1 MAKSLRVR
9 FDAYVDRTGEH
20 HLWTGAVRGDTGV
33 GRLKVDGKVLPA
45 PQVAWELEH
54 GSAAGGRVLPCPDV
68 PACVRVDHLRL
79 CGSDGRPAGAA
90 APRRSRG
97 RSGAG
102 SLREV
107 SPGLWELSVS
117 AGKYDDGRPR
127 REYRRVRAE
136 NRADAHRQLAALV
149 VELCGQPAVVP
160 ATARDLTLD
169 VAVEHYLTEHLLGEK
184 GREPKTV
191 DDYRRLHRKWFSP
204 LLGSLPL
211 RAVDEAAID
220 DVFGRMRRG
229 GLSRS
234 RMNQARSMYG
244 PFFRWARR
252 RRFITRN
259 PMMEFDLP
267 TSIQVSKER
276 TPPEVEQLSALL
288 NASVEFVPDIAPVLT
303 LGAVTGMRRGELVG
317 LRRSN
322 ILWGQGRLLIDT
334 AIDSGRRVK
343 STKTR
348 RERSLHVDDATVG
361 MLRRHCDA
369 MDERAA
375 RIGVAIAPD
384 AFVFSLEPDC
394 SQAMP
399 PDYFTKRVAVLKDHL
414 GVAEKRPDT
423 AALEDE
429 ALRLFRSSSQPRRA
443 GKTGPAPKGGLS
455 FREIG
460 SRLGR
465 SERWA
470 AMAVAGATRREQAG
484 PRVREKFDASILAL
498 RKFTSSELLDAGFN
512 ISMVAERQ
520 GHGPQVLIKHY
531 AKSRRS
537 ADRRAAEH
545 LGSVVHGQQSTATSE
560 AERTMTSSAREQL
573 DEPDRPTMPSR

>member
-9 FDAYVDRTGEH
+9 FDAYVDRKGEH

-54 GSAAGGRVLPCPDV
+54 GSVAGGRVLPCPDD

-79 CGSDGRPAGAA
+79 AGADGRSGTAP

-97 RSGAG
+97 ASGAG

-117 AGKYDDGRPR
+117 AGKFDDGRPR
-127 REYRRVRAE
+127 RVYRRVRAE
-136 NRADAHRQLAALV
+136 TRADAQRELAALV
-149 VELCGQPAVVP
+149 VELCGQPTVVP
-160 ATARDLTLD
+160 AAGRDLTLD
-169 VAVEHYLTEHLLGEK
+169 VAMEQYLTEHLLGEK

-204 LLGSLPL
+204 LLGQLPL

-220 DVFGRMRRG
+220 DVFGRMRRA

-234 RMNQARSMYG
+234 RMNQARSMYA
-244 PFFRWARR
+244 PFFRWARKR
-252 RRFITRN
+252 RLITRN
-259 PMMEFDLP
+259 PMTEFELP
-267 TSIQVSKER
+267 TSTQMSTER
-276 TPPEVEQLSALL
+276 TPPEAEQLSALL
-288 NASVEFVPDIAPVLT
+288 TAAVEFVPDVAPVLT

-317 LRRSN
+317 VHRSN
-322 ILWGQGRLLIDT
+322 ILWDQGRLVVDS
-334 AIDSGRRVK
+334 AVDSGRRVK

-348 RERSLHVDDATVG
+348 KERTFYVDDATLA
-361 MLRRHCDA
+361 MLRRHCDE
-369 MDERAA
+369 MDERADA
-375 RIGVAIAPD
+375 IGVTIAPG

-394 SQAMP
+394 RRAMP
-399 PDYFTKRVAVLKDHL
+399 PDYLTRRVAALKDHL
-414 GVAEKRPDT
+414 GVDEKRPDT
-423 AALEDE
+423 VALEDE
-429 ALRLFRSSSQPRRA
+429 ALRLFRSSPDPRPA

-455 FREIG
+455 FRQIG
-460 SRLGR
+460 ERLER

-470 AMAVAGATRREQAG
+470 ALAVAAAARREQAT
-484 PRVREKFDASILAL
+484 PLTTERFDASIVAL

-512 ISMVAERQ
+512 ISMVAQRQ
-520 GHGPQVLIKHY
+520 GHGPQVLMKHY

-537 ADRRAAEH
+537 ADRKAAEH
-545 LGSVVHGQQSTATSE
+545 LGSVVHGSTKPA
-560 AERTMTSSAREQL
+560 
-573 DEPDRPTMPSR
+573 